1 MHKGT
6 KKKSKFSLCNNV
18 GNTKTGFSIHIYSHV
33 IVTHV
38 AYVLQQLG
46 NGSILYSHTWTFQKT
61 FWKSYIF
68 SYKSENIEVCVQN
81 QSIHVRR
88 CT

>member
-46 NGSILYSHTWTFQKT
+46 NGSILYSHT
-61 FWKSYIF
+61 
-68 SYKSENIEVCVQN
+68 
-81 QSIHVRR
+81 
-88 CT
+88 